1 MATPGDRVEST
12 VATQWGVRH
21 TDHMDAAAGRPN
33 RILIIIL
40 AIIAVLVVAA
50 LAVVFSRGEPALLD
64 GSTPQGVVQRYSA
77 AVLDGDESAAMAFLT
92 ETARTQCVDFE
103 RASTENL
110 RVTLVSTTERTSSA
124 DVRVLIVV
132 SNGGGPFGNSEYE
145 TEDVFDLVK
154 MDGKWLI
161 DSSPWQLRVCA
172 NRPVKP

>member
-1 MATPGDRVEST
+1 MGASVGK
-12 VATQWGVRH
+12 
-21 TDHMDAAAGRPN
+21 PN
-33 RILIIIL
+33 RILVIIL

-77 AVLDGDESAAMAFLT
+77 AAIDGDEAAATAYLT
-92 ETARTQCVDFE
+92 ETARTQCVDFQ
-103 RASTENL
+103 RASTDNL
-110 RVTLVSTTERTSSA
+110 RVTLVSTTERASSA

-161 DSSPWQLRVCA
+161 DSAPWQLRVCA
-172 NRPVKP
+172 NRAVKQ